1 MPIFKNSTQLFMK
14 KIQITFTNLRK
25 ASPTQYIWHGLCN
38 TVSEKPYVI
47 FATDNRFLLQ
57 SLDSSS
63 PITRRGPPC
72 HTLFLSNKRKEK
84 SNSFRLMRR
93 KRSRF
98 DSNSHNQPKF
108 SYFDEICSNPIQQKQ
123 EVIQAT
129 KRHAYTHTVWHRKGE
144 ASESYTYSGT
154 GMCVTFCTEGGGG
167 RCMVQIYDTWSGN
180 GYHKYKVQTL
190 FLPVYS
196 PPPPL
201 PWKKF
206 SFSIQNILHH
216 SERFWVHADQTE
228 ENSPKVSKLIIC

>member
-1 MPIFKNSTQLFMK
+1 MCHAWPSRLNSSSCSTICLVRPFIILTYLKNYKMPIFKNSTQLFMK

-47 FATDNRFLLQ
+47 LATDNRFLLQ

-123 EVIQAT
+123 EVI
-129 KRHAYTHTVWHRKGE
+129 
-144 ASESYTYSGT
+144 
-154 GMCVTFCTEGGGG
+154 
-167 RCMVQIYDTWSGN
+167 
-180 GYHKYKVQTL
+180 
-190 FLPVYS
+190 
-196 PPPPL
+196 
-201 PWKKF
+201 
-206 SFSIQNILHH
+206 
-216 SERFWVHADQTE
+216 
-228 ENSPKVSKLIIC
+228 